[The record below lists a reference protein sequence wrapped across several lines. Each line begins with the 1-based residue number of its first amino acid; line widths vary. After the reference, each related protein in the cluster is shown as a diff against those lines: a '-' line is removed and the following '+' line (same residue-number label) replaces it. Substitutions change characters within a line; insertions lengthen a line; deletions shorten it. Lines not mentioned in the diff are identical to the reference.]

1 MAISFDYKHQ
11 LQDGQSLDL
20 IPLESRPA
28 GTYYAKL
35 DLSGNSVL
43 STVLVEAADAGASV
57 LVEYFDF
64 TTGFEIGEG
73 NLLRAHNPLSSGLA
87 TDKVL
92 VGNTHDKAYAKAT
105 VTGGSATFSVYG
117 TVVSTS
123 ATELADAIIEENQ
136 TVNFLT
142 DKAVA
147 MGGYDETNGVWKFL
161 RIGEDGEI
169 LVSSVTIFEN
179 VIHADAT
186 IAKGSEQTLI
196 DKTYVSDTRVI
207 KILCEGDG
215 YGKFTVLINDSPWA
229 IKRSSWNDRNVEIDM
244 GAYKFG
250 ASDNIKVKVL
260 NTNYGT
266 SDADYNIFVYE
277 G

>member
-1 MAISFDYKHQ
+1 MAISFDAKHT
-11 LQDGQSLDL
+11 LSDGESLDL
-20 IPLESRPA
+20 LPLETRVA
-28 GTYYAKL
+28 GVYYAKL
-35 DLSGNSVL
+35 DLAGNSIL
-43 STVLVEAADAGASV
+43 STVLVESTAGGSV
-57 LVEYFDF
+57 LVEYYDF

-73 NLLRAHNPLSSGLA
+73 NLLRQHNPLSSGLA

-92 VGNTHDKAYAKAT
+92 VGNTHDKAYLKAT
-105 VTGGSATFSVYG
+105 VTGGSVKFSVYG
-117 TVVSTS
+117 TIVSTS

-169 LVSSVTIFEN
+169 FVSSVTIFEN
-179 VIHADAT
+179 VIHATAN
-186 IAKGSEQTLI
+186 IAKGAEQTLI
-196 DKTYVSDTRVI
+196 DKTYTADTRVI

-215 YGKFTVLINDSPWA
+215 YGLFTVLINNSPWA
-229 IKRSSWNDRNVEIDM
+229 MKRNSWNDRNIDIDM
-244 GAYKFG
+244 GAYKFE
-250 ASDNIKVKVL
+250 ATDNLKVKVK
-260 NTNYGT
+260 NTNY
-266 SDADYNIFVYE
+266 SNVNADYNIFVYE